1 MTGGKVIVLG
11 STGRNFLAG
20 MSVELHMS
28 DPEGIFP
35 AKVNPELV
43 DLEDLDG
50 DDASFVRETLAMHSL
65 ETASLV
71 MRNIRFLA
79 KGNF

>member
-1 MTGGKVIVLG
+1 MSGGVAYVY
-11 STGRNFLAG
+11 
-20 MSVELHMS
+20 

-71 MRNIRFLA
+71 A
-79 KGNF
+79 KEILDSWPRQLLVSLKLCLDTISKC